1 MEKIAVG
8 LDIGT
13 TKIVAI
19 VGKRNEF
26 GKIEIIGMGK
36 APSLGVQRGVVT
48 NIVQT
53 VDSIQRAVD
62 LAELDAQLTINSVVV
77 GIAGQHIR
85 SLQHSDYITR
95 DDIASLTKEAA
106 DISGIPFITDVDKDE
121 NEFESETKLLEV
133 YQGIST
139 PDGEFELFLDAH
151 APRPAYVATDN
162 AERDLTPAMAAEASL
177 HD

>member
-53 VDSIQRAVD
+53 VDSIQRATA
-62 LAELDAQLTINSVVV
+62 LAEEIVTMLRCAVEGLP
-77 GIAGQHIR
+77 R
-85 SLQHSDYITR
+85 SR
-95 DDIASLTKEAA
+95 RAKAC
-106 DISGIPFITDVDKDE
+106 VRK
-121 NEFESETKLLEV
+121 KV
-133 YQGIST
+133 
-139 PDGEFELFLDAH
+139 
-151 APRPAYVATDN
+151 PRV
-162 AERDLTPAMAAEASL
+162 LMARQRS
-177 HD
+177 

>member
-95 DDIASLTKEAA
+95 DDRRGGNHPRPPP
-106 DISGIPFITDVDKDE
+106 GIP
-121 NEFESETKLLEV
+121 
-133 YQGIST
+133 
-139 PDGEFELFLDAH
+139 H
-151 APRPAYVATDN
+151 RRPRG
-162 AERDLTPAMAAEASL
+162 
-177 HD
+177 HH